1 MVDWS
6 TIYDTVFVIID
17 RIHNGTDLPAC
28 LPTNHHHVVVPL
40 PSLLLCHAICTR
52 DHPATAA
59 TAARSIHHYRYLHY
73 HHPESLHYHYHL
85 HYYYYYHG
93 VGENDQ

>member
-6 TIYDTVFVIID
+6 TIYDTVFVLIH

-28 LPTNHHHVVVPL
+28 LPANHHHVVVPL
-40 PSLLLCHAICTR
+40 PSLLLLCHAIYTR
-52 DHPATAA
+52 DHPAA
-59 TAARSIHHYRYLHY
+59 TAARSIQHHLH
-73 HHPESLHYHYHL
+73 HYHYHQEYL
-85 HYYYYYHG
+85 HDYYYYHG

>member
-1 MVDWS
+1 M
-6 TIYDTVFVIID
+6 TQYLLLRIID

-52 DHPATAA
+52 DHPAAAA
-59 TAARSIHHYRYLHY
+59 TAARSIHHDRYHN
-73 HHPESLHYHYHL
+73 
-85 HYYYYYHG
+85 YYYYHG